1 MNEPARR
8 WLAFADEDL
17 RMAELALEETL
28 WNQVCFHAHQC
39 AEKSLKALAAERGES
54 PPRTHRLT
62 DLSTLLE
69 GPVSEEFAEGLR
81 SLESFYIPTRYPDA
95 VPDSLSETLPG
106 EQEAREAIA
115 VARNVSDTVRKVE
128 ERSHQHEA
136 QDENE

>member
-1 MNEPARR
+1 MNEPASR

-17 RMAELALEETL
+17 RMAELALEEAL

-62 DLSTLLE
+62 DLLTLLE
-69 GPVSEEFAEGLR
+69 GPVSEELADGLR

-95 VPDSLSETLPG
+95 LPDSLPETLPG

-115 VARNVSDTVRKVE
+115 VARKVSDTVRRVE
-128 ERSHQHEA
+128 ERSHQREA
-136 QDENE
+136 QNEDE